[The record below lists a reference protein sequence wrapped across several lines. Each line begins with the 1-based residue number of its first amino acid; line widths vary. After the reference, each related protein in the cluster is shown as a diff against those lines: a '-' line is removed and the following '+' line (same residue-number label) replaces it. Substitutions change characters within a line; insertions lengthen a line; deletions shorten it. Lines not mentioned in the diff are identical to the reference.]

1 MGKFQVA
8 DWSKQLFAAAFLAL
22 LLLLT
27 GAPGHA
33 AVLRVNGASAADTP
47 DGSSWANAF
56 KTIQSAV
63 DAAHAQDEIW
73 VAKGTYT
80 GTTDSVVDMSEKMLV
95 LYGGFAGT
103 ETSRGERNWD
113 DNNTVIHGEGKRRCV
128 TSNNTG
134 FIDGFTLQNG
144 NAEDGGGM
152 YGGTATN
159 CSFIGN
165 TAEDLGGG
173 MYFGTVS
180 NCTFINNL
188 ATGIYGSSGGGM
200 YDGTATN
207 CTFTGNTAPSGGGMF
222 KGTATNCTF
231 TGNTATA
238 DWGGGGG
245 MYDGTATNC
254 TFTKNSATN
263 DGGGMRGGT
272 ATNCSFTGNT
282 ASDLGGGMAGGTATN
297 CTFTGNTAEDLG
309 GGMSG
314 GTATN
319 CILWGNSPNDVFE
332 LPNDAYQTSVSYSC
346 LSTAYDGTGNIVGN
360 PDFVNPSA
368 GDFRLRSTS
377 PCINTGTSDG
387 APAADILGRSRPQGA
402 GLDMGAYEHIPQDD
416 NDAVEPPVLL
426 RVDGAS
432 AAVNPD
438 GLSWA
443 TAYPTLQAAADKT
456 GYGGE
461 IWVAKGIYTSASGD
475 NVVRLNTGTVMLG
488 GFAGTESDRDQRNWK
503 TNPTV
508 IDGEGERRCVT
519 SNSGCFI
526 DGFTLQNGKAESGGG
541 MSSGTATNC
550 TFTGNRASSGGG
562 MLDGTATNCILWG
575 NYPNDADETSVSYS
589 CLSTA
594 YDGSGNIVGD
604 PDFVNPSAGDF
615 RLRSTSPCID
625 VGTSDGED
633 IPSTDIDGVPRPQ
646 EAGID
651 MGAYEYYSPVSVPDV
666 AGKVLADAKSS
677 IKDAGLVVGEVDGQH
692 NNMVTAGSVII
703 QDPAAGAGV
712 YRGRPVDLII
722 SLGPELF

>member
-1 MGKFQVA
+1 MIMGKFQVA
-8 DWSKQLFAAAFLAL
+8 DWSKQVVTAVFLAL

-47 DGSSWANAF
+47 DGSSWTTAF

-263 DGGGMRGGT
+263 D
-272 ATNCSFTGNT
+272 
-282 ASDLGGGMAGGTATN
+282 GGGMAGGTATN

-508 IDGEGERRCVT
+508 IDGEGERRCVP

>member
-1 MGKFQVA
+1 V
-8 DWSKQLFAAAFLAL
+8 
-22 LLLLT
+22 
-27 GAPGHA
+27 
-33 AVLRVNGASAADTP
+33 
-47 DGSSWANAF
+47 
-56 KTIQSAV
+56 
-63 DAAHAQDEIW
+63 
-73 VAKGTYT
+73 
-80 GTTDSVVDMSEKMLV
+80 
-95 LYGGFAGT
+95 
-103 ETSRGERNWD
+103 
-113 DNNTVIHGEGKRRCV
+113 
-128 TSNNTG
+128 
-134 FIDGFTLQNG
+134 
-144 NAEDGGGM
+144 
-152 YGGTATN
+152 
-159 CSFIGN
+159 
-165 TAEDLGGG
+165 
-173 MYFGTVS
+173 
-180 NCTFINNL
+180 
-188 ATGIYGSSGGGM
+188 
-200 YDGTATN
+200 
-207 CTFTGNTAPSGGGMF
+207 
-222 KGTATNCTF
+222 
-231 TGNTATA
+231 
-238 DWGGGGG
+238 
-245 MYDGTATNC
+245 
-254 TFTKNSATN
+254 
-263 DGGGMRGGT
+263 
-272 ATNCSFTGNT
+272 
-282 ASDLGGGMAGGTATN
+282 
-297 CTFTGNTAEDLG
+297 
-309 GGMSG
+309 

-332 LPNDAYQTSVSYSC
+332 LPNAAYQTSVSYSC

-402 GLDMGAYEHIPQDD
+402 VLDMGAYEHIPQDD

-426 RVDGAS
+426 RVDCAS

-541 MSSGTATNC
+541 MSSGTAANCTFTGNTAVYGGGMYEGMAIHCSFSDNTATTGGGMYEGTATNCSFTGNKAEGGGGGGMCDGTATNC

-604 PDFVNPSAGDF
+604 PDFVNPSAGDYS
-615 RLRSTSPCID
+615 LRSTSPCID

>member
-8 DWSKQLFAAAFLAL
+8 DWSKQVFAAAFLAL

-134 FIDGFTLQNG
+134 
-144 NAEDGGGM
+144 
-152 YGGTATN
+152 
-159 CSFIGN
+159 
-165 TAEDLGGG
+165 
-173 MYFGTVS
+173 
-180 NCTFINNL
+180 
-188 ATGIYGSSGGGM
+188 
-200 YDGTATN
+200 
-207 CTFTGNTAPSGGGMF
+207 
-222 KGTATNCTF
+222 
-231 TGNTATA
+231 
-238 DWGGGGG
+238 
-245 MYDGTATNC
+245 
-254 TFTKNSATN
+254 
-263 DGGGMRGGT
+263 
-272 ATNCSFTGNT
+272 
-282 ASDLGGGMAGGTATN
+282 
-297 CTFTGNTAEDLG
+297 
-309 GGMSG
+309 
-314 GTATN
+314 
-319 CILWGNSPNDVFE
+319 
-332 LPNDAYQTSVSYSC
+332 
-346 LSTAYDGTGNIVGN
+346 
-360 PDFVNPSA
+360 
-368 GDFRLRSTS
+368 
-377 PCINTGTSDG
+377 
-387 APAADILGRSRPQGA
+387 
-402 GLDMGAYEHIPQDD
+402 
-416 NDAVEPPVLL
+416 
-426 RVDGAS
+426 
-432 AAVNPD
+432 
-438 GLSWA
+438 
-443 TAYPTLQAAADKT
+443 
-456 GYGGE
+456 
-461 IWVAKGIYTSASGD
+461 
-475 NVVRLNTGTVMLG
+475 
-488 GFAGTESDRDQRNWK
+488 
-503 TNPTV
+503 
-508 IDGEGERRCVT
+508 
-519 SNSGCFI
+519 FI

-722 SLGPELF
+722 SLGPESF